1 MEWRRRWNPLF
12 FSLWLTL
19 TPAVLAETGSNG
31 SAPTSQSKT
40 LVKATAPTSSN
51 SAATSSQP
59 AAPLAKA
66 TAATS
71 AKVPASVPV
80 QWRDWSGDIFKQAQA
95 QHKFVLL
102 DLEAIWCH
110 WCHVMDEKTYSQ
122 PEVRALLNDKFLT
135 VKVDQDSRPD
145 LSNRYGDYG
154 WPATVV
160 FNPTGKEVEIRQGFI
175 PPKEMVAMLKDVVKH
190 PNVQKTKI
198 DKPTTFSKEGA
209 LTPALRKELEKAHAD
224 GYDTEEGAWGFQQKF
239 LDWDSVEYAIARAIE
254 GDKVEAHRARETL
267 NQQQKLIDPI
277 WGGVYQYSTN
287 GDWNHA
293 HFEKIMQMQAEN
305 MRVYALG
312 YMLWRD
318 PAYLKAAQ
326 NIHRYLEGFLTSPE
340 GAFYTSQDADLV
352 KGKHSGE
359 YFSLNDAE
367 RRKLGIPSIDKHIY
381 ARENGWAI
389 AGLCD
394 LYMAT
399 GDKKYLEQARTAA
412 EWVIAHRG
420 TSDGGYRHDEKDI
433 AGPYLGDSVSMGRSC
448 LMLYTATADRSWLK
462 RAEQTADYISKHFNY
477 SPKPDVRAGFVTS
490 AGASGVQ
497 SVPLLDENVM
507 VARFA
512 NLLYQYTGKASYKA
526 LCAQAMRYLAAPEVA
541 RTRHVLVAGILL
553 ANKEQAGEPA
563 HLVVVGSKGD
573 ETAADLHKICL
584 QYPTDYKRIEWLDR
598 AEGAPPRADVE
609 YPKLPKP
616 ATFVCA
622 GETCS
627 APLYDVGAVQQ
638 RIKTLTVKK

>member
-1 MEWRRRWNPLF
+1 MKMRR
-12 FSLWLTL
+12 LWYPVVLSTL
-19 TPAVLAETGSNG
+19 L
-31 SAPTSQSKT
+31 TSQMG
-40 LVKATAPTSSN
+40 VHAEQ
-51 SAATSSQP
+51 SAGQPKSQP
-59 AAPLAKA
+59 TA
-66 TAATS
+66 TAAAPKPTADKS
-71 AKVPASVPV
+71 ASSPV
-80 QWRDWSGDIFKQAQA
+80 KWQEWSNDIFKKAQA
-95 QHKFVLL
+95 QNKFVLL

-122 PEVRALLNDKFLT
+122 PEVRALLNDKFIC

-160 FNPTGKEVEIRQGFI
+160 FNSTGKENEIRQGFI
-175 PPKEMVAMLKDVVKH
+175 PPKEMVAMLKDVIKH
-190 PNVQKTKI
+190 PNLQKTKI

-209 LTPALRKELEKAHAD
+209 LTVALRKELEKAHAD
-224 GYDTEEGAWGFQQKF
+224 GYDTEDGAWGFQQKF
-239 LDWDSVEYAIARAIE
+239 LDWDSVEYAIAKAIE

-267 NQQQKLIDPI
+267 NQQQKLIDPV

-293 HFEKIMQMQAEN
+293 HFEKIMQMQAED

-312 YMLWRD
+312 YMLWHD

-326 NIHRYLEGFLTSPE
+326 NIHRYLEAFLMSPE

-359 YFSLNDAE
+359 YFALNDTE
-367 RRKLGIPSIDKHIY
+367 RRKLGIPAVDKHIY
-381 ARENGWAI
+381 ARENAWAI
-389 AGLCD
+389 AALCD
-394 LYMAT
+394 LYMAS
-399 GDKKYLEQARTAA
+399 GDKKYLDQARTAA

-420 TSDGGYRHDEKDI
+420 TSDGGYRHDEKDL
-433 AGPYLGDSVSMGRSC
+433 AGPYLGDSAAMGRAC
-448 LMLYTATADRSWLK
+448 LMLYTATADRAWLK
-462 RAEQTADYISKHFNY
+462 RAEQAADFIGKHFNY
-477 SPKPDVRAGFVTS
+477 SPKPNVRAGFVTAAS
-490 AGASGVQ
+490 ASGVQ

-512 NLLYQYTGKASYKA
+512 NLLYQYTGRASDKA

-553 ANKEQAGEPA
+553 ANMEQGSEPA
-563 HLVVVGSKGD
+563 HLVVVGGKGD
-573 ETAADLHKICL
+573 ATSASLHNRCL
-584 QYPTDYKRIEWLDR
+584 QYPSDYKRIEWLDR
-598 AEGAPPRADVE
+598 AEGPPPRADVE

-627 APLYDVGAVQQ
+627 APLYDVESVDK
-638 RIKTLTVKK
+638 RIKALTVKK